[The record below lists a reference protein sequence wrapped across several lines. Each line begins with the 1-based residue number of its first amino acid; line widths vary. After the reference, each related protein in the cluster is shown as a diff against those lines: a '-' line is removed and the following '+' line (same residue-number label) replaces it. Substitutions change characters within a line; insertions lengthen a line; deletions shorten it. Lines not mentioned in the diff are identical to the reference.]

1 MLNLQMFGLNF
12 KTQLQVGEKLNKIT
26 LKAILLALDIY
37 RRIRFQASS
46 RPNYPLS
53 VGINYLEILIA
64 ISEVRPIDM
73 QWNSAT
79 KLMVL

>member
-1 MLNLQMFGLNF
+1 MFGLNF

-46 RPNYPLS
+46 RPNYPFS

-64 ISEVRPIDM
+64 ISEVRPIDI

-79 KLMVL
+79 KLMGL